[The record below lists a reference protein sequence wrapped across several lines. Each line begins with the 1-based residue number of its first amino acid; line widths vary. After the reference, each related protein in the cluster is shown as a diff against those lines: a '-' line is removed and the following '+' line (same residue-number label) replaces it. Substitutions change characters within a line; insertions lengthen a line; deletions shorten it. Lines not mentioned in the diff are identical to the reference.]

1 MSDAASQGADAG
13 IGALRRTLS
22 IANKRGLHARAAAK
36 FVRTAGQFDA
46 VIRVSFKGQ
55 EVSGL
60 SIMGLMMLAA
70 GIGSEIEL
78 SLLGPP
84 GRRGHG
90 RPLGPGREQVRR
102 GLRRRACGVIRRPR
116 DLRSEA
122 FVPRTL
128 GMPSFIK
135 LGTYRHKFLLIC
147 A

>member
-1 MSDAASQGADAG
+1 VSDAASEGADAG

-46 VIRVSFKGQ
+46 NVRVSFKGQ

-78 SLLGPP
+78 SCS
-84 GRRGHG
+84 GR
-90 RPLGPGREQVRR
+90 Q
-102 GLRRRACGVIRRPR
+102 AA
-116 DLRSEA
+116 EA
-122 FVPRTL
+122 MAALSALVE
-128 GMPSFIK
+128 G
-135 LGTYRHKFLLIC
+135 KFGED
-147 A
+147 